1 MVVFRGYH
9 HAHLVSRDPDATA
22 KWYVEALGAEIL
34 GRAEGKG
41 SLNITTKVG
50 EANLSVRGLR
60 PNETVPDGEI
70 LPALGLHHF
79 GLIVDDIEAATR
91 QWVKSG
97 GELLESTH
105 IGSSGNIVAFVRGP
119 ENVMIEFLQPK

>member
-1 MVVFRGYH
+1 
-9 HAHLVSRDPDATA
+9 
-22 KWYVEALGAEIL
+22 
-34 GRAEGKG
+34 
-41 SLNITTKVG
+41 
-50 EANLSVRGLR
+50 LS
-60 PNETVPDGEI
+60 
-70 LPALGLHHF
+70 LHHF

>member
-1 MVVFRGYH
+1 M
-9 HAHLVSRDPDATA
+9 
-22 KWYVEALGAEIL
+22 
-34 GRAEGKG
+34 
-41 SLNITTKVG
+41 KVG

-70 LPALGLHHF
+70 IPALGLHHF